1 MEIKLAHLED
11 KVESLER
18 RMDNVEK
25 KAEKNEQVINELD
38 KSLSLSMNQIESIAE
53 NLKQTSINF
62 KEAVMR
68 SNAVNS
74 KDTEVLKEKYKE
86 LDAKIEKVSEKLEQ
100 ETVIKDAKSWRTSKE
115 RIISWVFTI
124 IFGILATALGIS
136 KFL

>member
-18 RMDNVEK
+18 RMNNVEK

-68 SNAVNS
+68 SNAANS

-100 ETVIKDAKSWRTSKE
+100 ETIIKDAQNWRTSKE
-115 RIISWVFTI
+115 RIVSWAFTI
-124 IFGILATALGIS
+124 IFGLIAAALGIS

>member
-68 SNAVNS
+68 SNAANS

-86 LDAKIEKVSEKLEQ
+86 LDTKIEKVSEKLEQ
-100 ETVIKDAKSWRTSKE
+100 ETIVKDAKSWRTSKE
-115 RIISWVFTI
+115 RIISWIFTA
-124 IFGILATALGIS
+124 IFGILAAALGIS
-136 KFL
+136 KFF

>member
-18 RMDNVEK
+18 

-53 NLKQTSINF
+53 NLKQTSVNF

-68 SNAVNS
+68 SNAANS
-74 KDTEVLKEKYKE
+74 KDTEVLKEKYRE

-100 ETVIKDAKSWRTSKE
+100 ETVVKDANSWRTSKE
-115 RIISWVFTI
+115 RIISWIFTA
-124 IFGILATALGIS
+124 IFGILAAALGIS
-136 KFL
+136 KFF

>member
-1 MEIKLAHLED
+1 MEIRLTHLED

-53 NLKQTSINF
+53 NLKQTSVNF

-68 SNAVNS
+68 SNAANS
-74 KDTEVLKEKYKE
+74 KDTEVLKEKYRE
-86 LDAKIEKVSEKLEQ
+86 LDAKIEKVSEKLTQ
-100 ETVIKDAKSWRTSKE
+100 ETVVKDANSWRTSKE
-115 RIISWVFTI
+115 RIISWIFTA
-124 IFGILATALGIS
+124 IFGILAAALGIS
-136 KFL
+136 KFF

>member
-11 KVESLER
+11 KVLSLER

-68 SNAVNS
+68 SNAANS

-86 LDAKIEKVSEKLEQ
+86 LDAKIEKVSEKLQQ
-100 ETVIKDAKSWRTSKE
+100 ETVVKDANSWRTSKE
-115 RIISWVFTI
+115 RIISWIFTA
-124 IFGILATALGIS
+124 IFGIIAAALGIS

>member
-18 RMDNVEK
+18 RMNNVEK

-68 SNAVNS
+68 SNAANS

-100 ETVIKDAKSWRTSKE
+100 ETIVKDAKNWRISKE
-115 RIISWVFTI
+115 RIVSWAFTI
-124 IFGILATALGIS
+124 IFGLVAAALGIS